1 MTELI
6 RQWIIAVTCAAM
18 LAAILHSLLPKGG
31 TGAAGRLAGGLLLL
45 IATVQPLLSL
55 DYDSLA
61 QSMTKLRLEEY
72 RSDQELAEA
81 NSSLLEELIEQETR
95 SYILDKAEELGMTCQ
110 VAVTCELQDEGI
122 PFPKFVTVS
131 GSFTQEQT
139 DALSQII
146 EADLAVPVQN
156 QTYKG
161 EVE

>member
-18 LAAILHSLLPKGG
+18 LAAILQTLLPKAG

-95 SYILDKAEELGMTCQ
+95 SYILDKAEELGMTYM
-110 VAVTCELQDEGI
+110 I
-122 PFPKFVTVS
+122 
-131 GSFTQEQT
+131 
-139 DALSQII
+139 
-146 EADLAVPVQN
+146 
-156 QTYKG
+156 
-161 EVE
+161 